1 MFSKLLN
8 ELKQNAANSI
18 HQAQGSYTWIGS
30 DLSPQN
36 LPHFSITNKMMRHL
50 PDGHEVK
57 QAILNLNDFV
67 SDIKGLLSDQISV
80 IADDEA
86 SIRINGLTE
95 QQIRIIEQQY
105 LRRIDHLISILERFN
120 WLEQPEI
127 VRIQFQHYMNEL
139 LNILSNLASNYGD
152 NEDDRMPSREHSAV
166 PCNVDSQKL
175 ADIESVRTQVQ
186 NTIYADDGLPW
197 PVIDYPH
204 SRDWLDYNRLHF
216 AKLSRARNQRLL
228 TAHLE
233 QNNEFAIIV
242 DSGMGDGHA
251 LASYKK
257 ENNFTIGFSL
267 QDLPEHNKKQIDVCC
282 FSPVPNGEH
291 ARWLF
296 DILRGRVTRVIETY
310 GAVTYD
316 KHPFQ
321 AAVYLGL
328 LLRPEGEAEIIF
340 SEIKGDIDQSPL
352 GFSANRKALVEFF
365 KDELGLDAVIRRTTI
380 NSAVNPGAVCYDYH
394 LHIKRSKDA
403 SVCEKPLDELFQ
415 KIEQRFG
422 VCSVVPKKSDFGN
435 FSHGFSI
442 MGSTYTLPGAMPQ
455 HESLLQ
461 SDGIVGVHWNVNQKR
476 SGMRVELGLAF
487 RDNEVL
493 NTFVNLFNEM
503 YVRHYNSDWNLRVD
517 HETFSVRL
525 DYYDKE
531 MEQND
536 IQRRFGGTPGFFN
549 KRPWQTLLHEGEDLE
564 LCVEQHK
571 AHEIANCIVKAI
583 NQIAVLVPSSER
595 SFALKALEGSIAP
608 LSAQVL
614 ERLNLGSEQAEEPS
628 HLRDRF
634 RNQYLSVPTLN

>member
-1 MFSKLLN
+1 MFTKLLN
-8 ELKQNAANSI
+8 ELKQNAAKSI
-18 HQAQGSYTWIGS
+18 HQDRGAYTWIGS

-36 LPHFSITNKMMRHL
+36 LPHCSITNKMMPHL

-57 QAILNLNDFV
+57 QAILNLNDFA

-95 QQIRIIEQQY
+95 QQIRVIEQQY
-105 LRRIDHLISILERFN
+105 LRRLDHLLAVMEKFN
-120 WLEQPEI
+120 WLEQPDI
-127 VRIQFQHYMNEL
+127 VRNQFQNYLNEL
-139 LNILSNLASNYGD
+139 LEISCNLASYHVVNGD
-152 NEDDRMPSREHSAV
+152 DNLPSKEISAA
-166 PCNVDSQKL
+166 PCEVDPKKI
-175 ADIESVRTQVQ
+175 ADIEFVRSQLQ
-186 NTIYADDGLPW
+186 NKTYADDGLPW

-228 TAHLE
+228 AAHLE
-233 QNNEFAIIV
+233 QNNEFAIVV

-251 LASYKK
+251 LTSYKK
-257 ENNFTIGFSL
+257 DNNFTIGFSL
-267 QDLPEHNKKQIDVCC
+267 QDLPEHNKNHIDVCC

-316 KHPFQ
+316 KNPFQ

-352 GFSANRKALVEFF
+352 GFSANREALVVFF
-365 KDELGLDAVIRRTTI
+365 KEELGLDAVIRRTTI
-380 NSAVNPGAVCYDYH
+380 NSAVNPGEVCYDFH
-394 LHIKRSKDA
+394 LHMKRSRDA
-403 SVCEKPLDELFQ
+403 SVCEKPLDEIFQ
-415 KIEQRFG
+415 MIEQRFG

-442 MGSTYTLPGAMPQ
+442 VGSTYTLPGAMPQ
-455 HESLLQ
+455 QESLLQ
-461 SDGIVGVHWNVNQKR
+461 SDGIVGVHWKVNQK
-476 SGMRVELGLAF
+476 STGMRVELGLAF
-487 RDNEVL
+487 KDNEVL
-493 NTFVNLFNEM
+493 NTFVNLFHEM

-517 HETFSVRL
+517 HETLSVRL

-549 KRPWQTLLHEGEDLE
+549 KRPWQALLHEGENLE

-614 ERLNLGSEQAEEPS
+614 ERLNLDSEQADEPS
-628 HLRDRF
+628 HLNTRF
-634 RNQYLSVPTLN
+634 QNQYLSVPALN